1 MILVPLSPLDISN
14 DYIDKISIVPS
25 LNANNLLNVTAKT
38 NTKSRDSIAI
48 TLFESDKIIGKSILE
63 KSKNYKTS
71 FVIQKK
77 DGFKGKLF
85 IEDSQ
90 VYYDDTFYF
99 NIPKK
104 SKISVL
110 AINDNT
116 SSMFLKKIYSKDE
129 FIFKSQDYKAL
140 DFSKIKNTDLI
151 VLNGVNDISIA
162 LKNSLKD
169 FMTNGGIIVLIPS
182 GKGSI
187 SSYNRLISTQTSH
200 SLKPI
205 KIQEKRI
212 TGIEFDHFILRE
224 VFKTKVTNFQY
235 PSVNSYYPVT
245 TFTNKILSFEDQQA
259 FLCQFNSL
267 FVFTASLDLKNSNFK
282 KSPLIVPTLYNIGR
296 YSLAN
301 PPLQYFTEVKN
312 SFDLKLELQ
321 KDRILKLSRNKE
333 EFIPLQ
339 LNLNSK
345 VRITT
350 EKLPNEPGHYAVIKN
365 NDTITHISYNY
376 NRKESLLAYYN
387 LSDIKGCII
396 NNSLPITLKNINSE
410 SNVTW
415 LWKWFIIFALTLLAF
430 EMLILKY
437 FK

>member
-1 MILVPLSPLDISN
+1 M
-14 DYIDKISIVPS
+14 
-25 LNANNLLNVTAKT
+25 
-38 NTKSRDSIAI
+38 
-48 TLFESDKIIGKSILE
+48 
-63 KSKNYKTS
+63 
-71 FVIQKK
+71 IQKK

-182 GKGSI
+182 GKGSVY
-187 SSYNRLISTQTSH
+187 SYNRLISTQTSH

>member
-1 MILVPLSPLDISN
+1 
-14 DYIDKISIVPS
+14 
-25 LNANNLLNVTAKT
+25 
-38 NTKSRDSIAI
+38 
-48 TLFESDKIIGKSILE
+48 
-63 KSKNYKTS
+63 
-71 FVIQKK
+71 
-77 DGFKGKLF
+77 
-85 IEDSQ
+85 
-90 VYYDDTFYF
+90 
-99 NIPKK
+99 
-104 SKISVL
+104 
-110 AINDNT
+110 
-116 SSMFLKKIYSKDE
+116 MFLKKIYSKDE

-182 GKGSI
+182 GKGSV